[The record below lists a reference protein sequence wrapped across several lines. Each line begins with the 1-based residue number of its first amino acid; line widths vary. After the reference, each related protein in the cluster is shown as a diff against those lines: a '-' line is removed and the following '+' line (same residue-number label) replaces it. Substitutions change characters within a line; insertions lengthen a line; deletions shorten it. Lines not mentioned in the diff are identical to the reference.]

1 MNYARLVT
9 LLVSDLDYCFVGRI
23 QGADSTELLI
33 SDGDRVGGA
42 YPADP
47 FSVEVHFDPE
57 FPGLKLPSIIGN
69 TRKLV
74 ILSRQALELFEKHLD
89 LGEHAAFPF
98 SLHNHKG
105 RVHSKDYVFFNPIG
119 THDVAHPSS
128 AFVRFSDGDIYD
140 CGKWILVASKLQG
153 LPDIIRPAELPSHYL
168 VSQRFMDLV
177 KEHKLTNF
185 EVEPVGLV

>member
-1 MNYARLVT
+1 MNYSRLVT

-23 QGADSTELLI
+23 HGADSTELLM
-33 SDGDRVGGA
+33 SDGQRVGAA

-57 FPGLKLPSIIGN
+57 FPGLKLPSILGN

-74 ILSRQALELFEKHLD
+74 ILSKQALELFETHLD
-89 LGEHAAFPF
+89 LGEHETFPF
-98 SLHNHKG
+98 SLVNHKG
-105 RVHSKDYVFFNPIG
+105 RVHSTDYVFLNPIG
-119 THDVAHPSS
+119 SHDVAHPSS
-128 AFVRFSDGDIYD
+128 AFVRYPSGGIYE